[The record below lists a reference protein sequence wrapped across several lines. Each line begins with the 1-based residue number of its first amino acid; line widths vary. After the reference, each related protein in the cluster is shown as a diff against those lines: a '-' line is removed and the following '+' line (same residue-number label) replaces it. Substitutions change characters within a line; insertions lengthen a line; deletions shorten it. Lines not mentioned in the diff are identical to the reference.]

1 MLCYALNMLGI
12 VLNLPPAAAHFF
24 AVTPPDVLAAYAL
37 LIVGPVPILGVI
49 IWGFS
54 HLWLDYKQEQ
64 FEHHLKW
71 INLEIR
77 VPQTSIQTPK
87 GMENFFSNL
96 AGAKSGLTW
105 KEIWLLGKE
114 QARFS
119 FELVSNGG
127 DISFVIRTQEKYRDI
142 LEADLYAQYPEAQ
155 ILEVP
160 DYTGMIASKYPNDD
174 QELFGGEITLAKPN
188 YFPIRT
194 YEDFEHQGEKEN
206 RFKDPLLSLL
216 ELMGKM
222 QPGEHLWLQI
232 IIRSPKDEAWVKE
245 GLAYLAK
252 IMGKE
257 EKAPKK
263 GGILRAIDGLF
274 WFPFGVIE
282 QVAGLKL
289 GGGAEKTEKK
299 PDDFKMFRL
308 DAAEKIQI
316 DGVAEKISK
325 VGWSAKIRWVG
336 VGPKTKFRKGV
347 FASGM
352 KGSFQPFN
360 SPIMNQLAGHGPS
373 VPKDDYFWQ
382 VWSMTKKQG
391 ILAKRYKHR
400 SFGAGSTPCILNA
413 EELATLFHFPS
424 ADART
429 PVLTA
434 MGARRS
440 EAPNTLPSAP
450 VSRIGSEPITE
461 PSSDDWRRVYL
472 ERRTHHGTTHAV
484 PAEIPEK
491 PHAPHEAHAF
501 AEPLHVAPSHSVPHP
516 PSLNTQGS
524 ADHEDAPPDNL
535 PV

>member
-1 MLCYALNMLGI
+1 MLSYVMNMLGI
-12 VLNLPPAAAHFF
+12 VFNLPPAAAHFF
-24 AVTPPDVLAAYAL
+24 AATPSDVLAAYAL
-37 LIVGPVPILGVI
+37 LIVGPIPIIGVI
-49 IWGFS
+49 VWGFS

-71 INLEIR
+71 VNLEVR

-96 AGAKSGLTW
+96 AGAKSGLSW
-105 KEIWLLGKE
+105 KEIWLLGKV

-119 FELVSNGG
+119 FEIVSNGG
-127 DISFVIRTQEKYRDI
+127 DISFVIRAQEKYRDI

-160 DYTGMIASKYPNDD
+160 DYTNMVAKKFPNDD
-174 QELFGGEITLAKPN
+174 QDLFGGEIVLAKPT
-188 YFPIRT
+188 YLPIRT
-194 YEDFEHQGEKEN
+194 YEDFEHAGEKEN

-222 QPGEHLWLQI
+222 QPGEHLWAQL
-232 IIRSPKDEAWVKE
+232 IIRPPDDGWVKE
-245 GLAYLAK
+245 GLAFLGK

-263 GGILRAIDGLF
+263 SGILSMIDGLF
-274 WFPFGVIE
+274 WFPLGIID
-282 QVAGLKL
+282 QVMGSHL
-289 GGGAEKTEKK
+289 GGGAEKGEKK

-308 DAAEKIQI
+308 DAAEKMQI
-316 DGVAEKISK
+316 DAVAEKISK
-325 VGWSAKIRWVG
+325 VGWSAKIRWIG
-336 VGPKTKFRKGV
+336 VGPRGTFRKGV

-360 SPIMNQLAGHGPS
+360 SPILNQLAGHGPS

-382 VWSMTKKQG
+382 KWSYGKKQS
-391 ILAKRYKHR
+391 ILAQRYASR
-400 SFGAGSTPCILNA
+400 SLGAGATPCILNA

-450 VSRIGSEPITE
+450 VGRIGTEPIAE
-461 PSSDDWRRVYL
+461 PSHDDWRRVYL
-472 ERRTHHGTTHAV
+472 ERRVQQGTTHAV

-491 PHAPHEAHAF
+491 PPVDAGVRAGLKPAPT
-501 AEPLHVAPSHSVPHP
+501 PHHDDDD
-516 PSLNTQGS
+516 N
-524 ADHEDAPPDNL
+524 APPDNL
-535 PV
+535 PI

>member
-1 MLCYALNMLGI
+1 MLGI
-12 VLNLPPAAAHFF
+12 AINLPPAAAHFF
-24 AVTPPDVLAAYAL
+24 AVTPPDILAVYAL
-37 LIVGPVPILGVI
+37 LIIAPVPVLGVI

-64 FEHHLKW
+64 YEHHLSW
-71 INLEIR
+71 VNLEVR

-96 AGAKSGLTW
+96 SGAKSGLTW

-119 FELVSNGG
+119 FEIISNGG
-127 DISFVIRTQEKYRDI
+127 DISFIIRTQEKYRDI
-142 LEADLYAQYPEAQ
+142 IEADLYAQYPEAQ

-160 DYTGMIASKYPNDD
+160 DYTGMIAKKYPNDD
-174 QELFGGEITLAKPN
+174 QTLFGSELTLGKPD

-232 IIRSPKDEAWVKE
+232 IIRPPSDDSWVKE
-245 GLAYLAK
+245 GLAYLGK
-252 IMGKE
+252 VMGKE
-257 EKAPKK
+257 AAAPKK
-263 GGILRAIDGLF
+263 SGLLSMFDGLF
-274 WFPFGVIE
+274 WLPFGMLE
-282 QVAGLKL
+282 QAVGLKL
-289 GGGAEKTEKK
+289 GGGAEKGEKK

-308 DAAEKIQI
+308 DTAEKMQI

-325 VGWSAKIRWVG
+325 VGWNVKIRWVG
-336 VGPKTKFRKGV
+336 VGPSAAFRKGV
-347 FASGM
+347 FASGV
-352 KGSFQPFN
+352 KGAFQPFN
-360 SPIMNQLAGHGPS
+360 SPIMNQIGAHGPS
-373 VPKDDYFWQ
+373 VPKNDYFWQ
-382 VWSMTKKQG
+382 VWVEGKKQS
-391 ILAKRYKHR
+391 ILAQRFAKR
-400 SFGAGSTPCILNA
+400 SFGAGATPCLLNA

-450 VSRIGSEPITE
+450 IARIGSDAIAE

-472 ERRTHHGTTHAV
+472 ERRVNEGTSVSV
-484 PAEIPEK
+484 PVEVPEK
-491 PHAPHEAHAF
+491 PSLPHVDRYEY
-501 AEPLHVAPSHSVPHP
+501 EMRTQPSHA
-516 PSLNTQGS
+516 T
-524 ADHEDAPPDNL
+524 DHNAPPDNL

>member
-1 MLCYALNMLGI
+1 MLGI
-12 VLNLPPAAAHFF
+12 VLNLPPTLERFF
-24 AVTPPDVLAAYAL
+24 AATPPDVLAAYAL

-49 IWGFS
+49 VWGFS
-54 HLWLDYKQEQ
+54 HLWLEYKQEV
-64 FEHHLKW
+64 FEHSLKW
-71 INLEIR
+71 INLEVR

-105 KEIWLLGKE
+105 KETWLLGKT

-127 DISFVIRTQEKYRDI
+127 DISFVIRALEKFRDI

-155 ILEVP
+155 ITEVP
-160 DYTGMIASKYPNDD
+160 DYTGMVAKKYPNDD
-174 QELFGGEITLAKPN
+174 QELFGAEIVLAKER
-188 YFPIRT
+188 FLPIRN
-194 YEDFEHQGEKEN
+194 YDSFEHQGEKEN

-222 QPGEHLWLQI
+222 QPGEHLWVQL
-232 IIRSPKDEAWVKE
+232 IIRPPQNEDWVKE
-245 GLAYLAK
+245 GLAYLGK
-252 IMGKE
+252 VMGKE

-263 GGILRAIDGLF
+263 SGGILGAIDGLF
-274 WFPFGVIE
+274 WFPFGVLE
-282 QVAGLKL
+282 QVTGMKI
-289 GGGAEKTEKK
+289 GGGAEKAEKK

-308 DAAEKIQI
+308 TSAEKIQI
-316 DGVAEKISK
+316 DQVAEKISK
-325 VGWSAKIRWVG
+325 VGWEAKIRWIG
-336 VGPKTKFRKGV
+336 VGPKNSFRKGV

-352 KGSFQPFN
+352 KGAFQPFN
-360 SPIMNQLAGHGPS
+360 SPILNQLSTHGPA

-382 VWSMTKKQG
+382 KWSYGKKQG
-391 ILAKRYKHR
+391 ILAQRYAAR
-400 SFGAGSTPCILNA
+400 SFSAGATPTILNA

-440 EAPNTLPSAP
+440 EAPNVLPAAP
-450 VSRIGSEPITE
+450 VGRLGGTPVSEPT
-461 PSSDDWRRVYL
+461 SDDWRRVYL
-472 ERRTHHGTTHAV
+472 ERRTQQGTTHAV
-484 PAEIPEK
+484 PAGIPEK
-491 PHAPHEAHAF
+491 PSAPHEFPDHAPF
-501 AEPLHVAPSHSVPHP
+501 HDAILPHP
-516 PSLNTQGS
+516 QAPQEHGLHDEKQ
-524 ADHEDAPPDNL
+524 DAPPDNL